1 MTLPI
6 QISQAELREISELE
20 RELPLMKKHLE
31 DMKSSVLVLL
41 REGASVESGRFD
53 AKLVTRI
60 GRPVP
65 WKKLFIDKV
74 GQAAADFLKRTF
86 RTTVYFDVQV
96 VEHATLPLWLNK
108 GDGADAQN

>member
-20 RELPLMKKHLE
+20 RELPLKKKHLE
-31 DMKSSVLVLL
+31 DMRANVLVLL

-65 WKKLFIDKV
+65 WKQLFVEKV

-86 RTTVYFDVQV
+86 KTTVYFDVEV
-96 VEHATLPLWLNK
+96 VEHATRPLWLNN
-108 GDGADAQN
+108 GDTADASN